1 MQIKYHGHSC
11 FEISDGEATL
21 LVDPFLK
28 PNNPTAVHSADE
40 VDATHVLLTH
50 GHADHIADAVAV
62 CQRTGAP
69 AVAMVEVASWLGEQG
84 VEETFD
90 PNLGG
95 TVEFDW
101 GWVKLVQAFH
111 TNTMPGSA
119 DAPFSPTHGTPVGQA
134 AGLVISIG
142 GKTIYVTGD
151 TCLFGDMEL
160 IARRTPVDIAIM
172 PIGGH
177 YTMDRHDAAY
187 AAGLIGAATVI
198 PCHFDTFP
206 PIETDAEAF
215 KADVELESS
224 SEVVILA
231 PGETHE
237 A

>member
-1 MQIKYHGHSC
+1 MNIKWHGHAC
-11 FEISDGEATL
+11 FEISDGDATL

-28 PNNPTAVHSADE
+28 PNNPSAVHTADE
-40 VDATHVLLTH
+40 VEPTHVLLTH
-50 GHADHIADAVAV
+50 GHQDHLADAVAV
-62 CQRTGAP
+62 CKRTGAHT
-69 AVAMVEVASWLGEQG
+69 VAHTELAGWLGEQE
-84 VEETFD
+84 VENTFD

-111 TNTMPGSA
+111 SNTTP
-119 DAPFSPTHGTPVGQA
+119 DGTSIGQA

-142 GKTIYVTGD
+142 GTTIYHAGD
-151 TCLFGDMEL
+151 TCLFGDMQL
-160 IARRTPVDIAIM
+160 IALRTPIDVAIL

-198 PCHFDTFP
+198 PCHFNTFP

-215 KADVELESS
+215 KADVEAQSS
-224 SEVVILA
+224 SEVVVLA
-231 PGETHE
+231 PGESHQG
-237 A
+237 